1 MLRQVP
7 AVYRQRVGRRDR
19 TAGRGA
25 TGRALLTGGFLAA
38 LIAVG
43 VPYGSMVVQG
53 SRLGLSSATPA
64 AFFLLFV
71 LLATAQVVL
80 GVVRRE
86 WAFGRG
92 ELVTIF
98 AMMAVA
104 TAIPTRGVVGMLL
117 PMITGTFYYA
127 TPENQW
133 AELIHPHVAD
143 WMVVTDKEAIQA
155 FYEGAG
161 RAAPIPWDAWLVPL
175 GHWLAFYAA
184 FYLTA
189 ICLMN
194 ILRRP
199 WVDHERLAYPL
210 AQVPLAMIQGAGESR
225 LAPFFR
231 QRLVWL
237 GLAIPF
243 VLGSLEALHHYFPA
257 MPSPE
262 LETRLSLL
270 RQSVV
275 LRLDVNFLMLGF
287 AYLIGVQLSFSV
299 WIFYLL
305 HALQEGLLRNL
316 HLHHTAELGMWSDA
330 GMGHQM
336 MGACAVLVAYG
347 LWTARAHLAE
357 VGRRFL
363 RPEQDD
369 GEMASY
375 RFCVVGLVV
384 GAAGM
389 VGWLWHS
396 GLPVWSAALV
406 VAVAL
411 GLLVA
416 LTRIVAEAGTP
427 TITPGM
433 VPAGFTVSAV
443 GVPALGASGVV
454 ALGYT
459 FVWMGDLLV
468 FMTAP
473 LANSL
478 RLGSELAGDRRR
490 LLWGLAAAML
500 ISLLLSTWYTLRLAY
515 AHGAVNLHSQYFSTF
530 AAEPSKFSAQQLL
543 HPTGPDAIG
552 WLWTGGGAL
561 LMSALI
567 GARNRWAWWP
577 LHPLGFAA
585 SMGWVMDHIWCS
597 IFLAWLV
604 KTLVLR
610 FGGAASYHKTVPFFI
625 GLALGQIVTAGVWLI
640 VDGFSGAVGNRL
652 PVY

>member
-1 MLRQVP
+1 MLRQIP
-7 AVYRQRVGRRDR
+7 AIYRRRVVRRDQ
-19 TAGRGA
+19 TTGRGA
-25 TGRALLTGGFLAA
+25 TGRALLTGGLLAA
-38 LIAVG
+38 LIAIG
-43 VPYGSMVVQG
+43 VPYGGMVVQG

-71 LLATAQVVL
+71 LLLTVQVGL
-80 GVVRRE
+80 GAVRRE

-92 ELVTIF
+92 ELLTIF

-104 TAIPTRGVVGMLL
+104 TAIPTRGVVGLLL

-133 AELIHPHVAD
+133 AELIHPHLAN
-143 WMVVTDKEAIQA
+143 WMVVADIEAIRD
-155 FYEGAG
+155 FYEGVG
-161 RAAPIPWDAWLVPL
+161 RNASIPWDAWLVPL
-175 GHWLAFYAA
+175 GRWLAFYAA
-184 FYLTA
+184 FYLSL

-194 ILRRP
+194 ILRRQ
-199 WVDHERLAYPL
+199 WVDNERLAYPL
-210 AQVPLAMIQGAGESR
+210 AQVPLAMVQGADESR
-225 LAPFFR
+225 VAPFFR

-243 VLGSLEALHHYFPA
+243 VLGSLDTLNHYFPSVPA
-257 MPSPE
+257 PV
-262 LETRLSLL
+262 LGTQLSLL
-270 RQSVV
+270 QQMVV
-275 LRLDVNFLMLGF
+275 LRLNVNFLMLGF
-287 AYLIGVQLSFSV
+287 AYLIGVQLSFSLWV
-299 WIFYLL
+299 FYLI
-305 HALQEGLLRNL
+305 HALQEGVLGEL
-316 HLHHTAELGMWSDA
+316 HLQHTAEVGAWSDA

-336 MGACAVLVAYG
+336 IGACAALVAYS
-347 LWTARAHLAE
+347 LWTARAHLTE

-363 RPEQDD
+363 RPKRDE

-375 RFCVVGLVV
+375 RFSVVGLVL
-384 GAAGM
+384 GTAGM
-389 VGWLWHS
+389 VLWLWQS
-396 GLPVWSAALV
+396 GLPMWIAALV
-406 VAVAL
+406 VVVAL

-416 LTRIVAEAGTP
+416 LTRIIAEAGTP
-427 TITPGM
+427 TITSGM
-433 VPAGFTVSAV
+433 IPAGFTVSAV
-443 GVPALGASGVV
+443 GVPALGAPGVV

-459 FVWMGDLLV
+459 LVWVGDLLV

-500 ISLLLSTWYTLRLAY
+500 ISLMLSTWYTLHLAY
-515 AHGAVNLHSQYFSTF
+515 THGAVNLHRQYFSTF
-530 AAEPSKFSAQQLL
+530 ATEPSKFAAQQLL

-561 LMSALI
+561 LMSTLI
-567 GARNRWAWWP
+567 GARNHWAWWP

-585 SMGWVMDHIWCS
+585 SMAWVMDHIWFS
-597 IFLAWLV
+597 IFLAWFV

-610 FGGAASYHKTVPFFI
+610 FGGAALYQKTVPFFLGI
-625 GLALGQIVTAGVWLI
+625 ALGQIVTAGVWLI
-640 VDGFSGAVGNRL
+640 IDGFTGTVGNRL

>member
-1 MLRQVP
+1 M
-7 AVYRQRVGRRDR
+7 RRDQ
-19 TAGRGA
+19 TTGRGA
-25 TGRALLTGGFLAA
+25 TGRALLTGGLLAA

-43 VPYGSMVVQG
+43 VPYGGMVIQG

-71 LLATAQVVL
+71 LLLTVQVAL
-80 GVVRRE
+80 GAVRRE
-86 WAFGRG
+86 WAFNRG

-104 TAIPTRGVVGMLL
+104 TAIPTRGVVGLLL
-117 PMITGTFYYA
+117 PMITGTLYYA

-133 AELIHPHVAD
+133 AELIHPHLAD
-143 WMVVTDKEAIQA
+143 WMVVADIEAIRA
-155 FYEGAG
+155 FYEGVG
-161 RAAPIPWDAWLVPL
+161 PDAPIPWDAWLVPL
-175 GHWLAFYAA
+175 GRWLAFYAA
-184 FYLTA
+184 FYLSL

-194 ILRRP
+194 ILRRQ
-199 WVDHERLAYPL
+199 WVDNERLAYPL
-210 AQVPLAMIQGAGESR
+210 AQVPLAMIQGAEESR
-225 LAPFFR
+225 VAPFFR
-231 QRLVWL
+231 NRLVWL

-257 MPSPE
+257 LPAPG
-262 LETRLSLL
+262 LRTRLSLL
-270 RQSVV
+270 EQMVV
-275 LRLDVNFLMLGF
+275 LRLNINFLMLGF
-287 AYLIGVQLSFSV
+287 AYLIGVQLSFSLWV
-299 WIFYLL
+299 FYLL
-305 HALQEGLLRNL
+305 HALQEGLLRRL
-316 HLHHTAELGMWSDA
+316 HLHHTAEVGTWSDA

-336 MGACAVLVAYG
+336 IGACAVLVVYG

-363 RPEQDD
+363 RSGQDE

-375 RFCVVGLVV
+375 RFSVVGLVL
-384 GAAGM
+384 GTAGM
-389 VGWLWHS
+389 VLWLWQS
-396 GLPVWSAALV
+396 GLPMWIAALV
-406 VAVAL
+406 VVVAL

-427 TITPGM
+427 TITSGM
-433 VPAGFTVSAV
+433 IPAGFTIGAV
-443 GVPALGASGVV
+443 GVPALGAPGVV

-459 FVWMGDLLV
+459 LVWVGDLLV

-500 ISLLLSTWYTLRLAY
+500 ISLVVSTWYTLRLAY
-515 AHGAVNLHSQYFSTF
+515 THGAVNLHQQYFSTF
-530 AAEPSKFSAQQLL
+530 AAEPSKFAAQQLL

-561 LMSALI
+561 LMGALI
-567 GARNRWAWWP
+567 GARNYWAWWP

-585 SMGWVMDHIWCS
+585 SMAWVMNHIWFA
-597 IFLAWLV
+597 IFLAWFV

-610 FGGAASYHKTVPFFI
+610 FGGAALYQKTVPFFLGI
-625 GLALGQIVTAGVWLI
+625 ALGQIVTAGIWLI
-640 VDGFSGAVGNRL
+640 VDGFTGTVGNRL